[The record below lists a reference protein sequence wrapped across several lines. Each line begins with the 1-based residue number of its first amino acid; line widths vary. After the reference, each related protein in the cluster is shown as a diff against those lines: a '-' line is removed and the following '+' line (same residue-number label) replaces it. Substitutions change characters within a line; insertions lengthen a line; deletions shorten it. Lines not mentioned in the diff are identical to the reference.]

1 MLALVLIIQCKLLT
15 VKKNQ
20 RHNAAGTE
28 VKKKIKPRVFNNL
41 SFPDSEKLG
50 SPPLLLLQ
58 DKWHFTCRIHCCFWT
73 ETIQNKLM
81 ATSATSSVAE
91 EETQQSLE
99 NYVACPSSWVM
110 DAAKWE
116 CEISDQR
123 QESFVW
129 CKKQHSHL
137 PCLVGL
143 PNCLMYFD

>member
-91 EETQQSLE
+91 EETQQRLE
-99 NYVACPSSWVM
+99 NYVACPSSGDM